1 MEDRRN
7 DDGEEPRSALDII
20 QRKHSISLLKYLD
33 ERGEVMVS
41 DVQRDVTRG
50 KNLDEMLDDY
60 ERLGIINRRYA
71 KPQRK
76 PQRVA
81 TLLSLTDVGSS
92 FLSLLKAADRCVSEQ
107 ICLDTDIE
115 EYVNERKAPRVEYED
130 EQSDSSYNP
139 NFREHHAKTRFRSII
154 SKTSQGRIM
163 KP

>member
-7 DDGEEPRSALDII
+7 DDREETRSALDII
-20 QRKHSISLLKYLD
+20 QRNHSISLLKYLD
-33 ERGEVMVS
+33 ARGDVMVS
-41 DVQRDVTRG
+41 DVQREVSRG
-50 KNLDEMLDDY
+50 RNLDEMLDDY

-92 FLSLLKAADRCVSEQ
+92 FLHLLKTADRCVSEQ

-130 EQSDSSYNP
+130 KRLDSSDSP
-139 NFREHHAKTRFRSII
+139 
-154 SKTSQGRIM
+154 
-163 KP
+163 